1 MSGAPTGGRSRQSG
15 RMVACAVADRTR
27 ERGRRERPR
36 RPLFVEHVGRVPLS
50 ESSDAGQRS
59 EAIVSPPRD
68 QETTRKRADRG
79 PGATPP
85 VFQRAVAVD
94 PVVVTAD
101 DVNRPNVESAVVRA
115 GPLPAH
121 PATPPTEGSTQIAL
135 WMVGGLAVGLAIGA
149 IVGTAAAL
157 MVFG

>member
-1 MSGAPTGGRSRQSG
+1 MSGAPTVGRSRQSG
-15 RMVACAVADRTR
+15 RMVACAVADQTR

-36 RPLFVEHVGRVPLS
+36 RPSFVERVGRVPLS
-50 ESSDAGQRS
+50 ESSDAGPRS
-59 EAIVSPPRD
+59 EAIVS
-68 QETTRKRADRG
+68 
-79 PGATPP
+79 PP

-149 IVGTAAAL
+149 IVGTATAL